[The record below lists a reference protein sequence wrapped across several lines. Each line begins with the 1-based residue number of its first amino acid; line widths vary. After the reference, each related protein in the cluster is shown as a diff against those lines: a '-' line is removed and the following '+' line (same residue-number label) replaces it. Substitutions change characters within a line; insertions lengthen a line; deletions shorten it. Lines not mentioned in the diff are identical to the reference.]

1 MRLFLIIILLFPLA
15 LSQNKIIRSTTSD
28 LEILKFSWT
37 KYENRSSMVNL
48 EADPMPGP
56 VHFPTPPRN
65 NEPDIVR
72 NTRDMNQR
80 TMDLRRGEV
89 QAARSGDKSTEHIYV
104 YHIKFKNSGSKVV
117 KSFIWQYQE
126 AESLPDM
133 PARQFLCEVKTKP
146 NQTRDADVYS
156 WFSPSRVVSVS
167 ARDSDPGQQVGARI
181 NRIDFEDGSTWERE
195 GWDSAIL
202 TATDNP
208 IPTNG
213 KCFSH

>member
-1 MRLFLIIILLFPLA
+1 MRLLLITVLLFPMA
-15 LSQNKIIRSTTSD
+15 LSQNKIATSTVSD
-28 LEILKFSWT
+28 LQILQFSWS
-37 KYENRSSMVNL
+37 KYQSRSSMVNL
-48 EADPMPGP
+48 QADPMPGP

-72 NTRDMNQR
+72 NRRDMNER
-80 TMDLRRGEV
+80 TLDLRRGEV

-126 AESLPDM
+126 ALDLPDL
-133 PARQFLCEVKTKP
+133 PARQFFCEVKIRP
-146 NQTRDADVYS
+146 NQSREADVYS

-167 ARDSDPGQQVGARI
+167 TKDSNQAQNQATI
-181 NRIDFEDGSTWERE
+181 NQIQFEDGSSWKRE

-202 TATDNP
+202 TAPDNP
-208 IPTNG
+208 ISTNG
-213 KCFSH
+213 KCFAR